1 MNLLFQNIPAAK
13 YCRETVLLE
22 AASFSRDN
30 KIVNQV
36 ARIRRIMEL
45 ITSWGSKHNELVFLV
60 EENLLLQLKGFKLA
74 SCKPVTSVTIEYR
87 AKKSTTHKLVVIKD

>member
-1 MNLLFQNIPAAK
+1 
-13 YCRETVLLE
+13 
-22 AASFSRDN
+22 
-30 KIVNQV
+30 
-36 ARIRRIMEL
+36 MEL
-45 ITSWGSKHNELVFLV
+45 PFAFLTAGKVFLV